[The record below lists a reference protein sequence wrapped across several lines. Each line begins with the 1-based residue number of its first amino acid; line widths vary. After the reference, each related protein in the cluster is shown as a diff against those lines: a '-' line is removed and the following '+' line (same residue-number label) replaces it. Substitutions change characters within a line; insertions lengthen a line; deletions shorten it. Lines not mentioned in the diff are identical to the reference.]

1 MDNKNS
7 TKKLPPYLQ
16 NAQANQANKTVSWGQ
31 NLKKYDLAKVE
42 QKKAELPANQSKGAP
57 KAIAVKQL
65 SSEGVNEQKKDCPF
79 CHAEDDSFFLFPT
92 RYAIAK
98 KADMQ
103 AVSLPAQLNSY
114 VGDKSIAYSKYTLK
128 YLNTGYLYAFVE
140 YENGATRWLGYRVN
154 EEGFLAKLKNIFDPN
169 CAPTPYGC
177 TNEKHFANSSM
188 ICLAPFQKSKAKTA
202 YLLFSK
208 GFLTQA
214 RLKLYQANRVS
225 YANEKKWQKIDLN
238 AWRGGQKSN
247 FCYNQQIFDRH
258 VPTPNFAKFGKTN
271 QTRKQK
277 ISGKFAQFP
286 KAVCGVALYDALGIA
301 IDLNERRNDQ
311 FIELTKFM
319 NTYKD
324 GISNQQ
330 RFNSIPLVESIEEGL
345 KTKALQ
351 SAKNW
356 AEHTKNVDMK
366 SIEAQLNQPYSE
378 RNFQLHNRVMEEMK
392 RKNPEQ
398 YKITEKARKDY
409 FAQYGMT
416 PPSSAKQAYEQQK
429 EIAQHKAKALEKAK
443 IESNTAFAMNQ
454 WENKY
459 KPLVKYDEMQTF
471 KSNVATKTKSGMD
484 NANVVGADHL
494 IWLKSSQLVQ
504 ELYAFDPEDKI
515 SGFVFY
521 EYLMQAVAGTG
532 VTKAGAAQ
540 MDGWITKRKV
550 DSDNVF
556 MRAVLYN
563 QKSAIDYY
571 NEGTQTFF
579 ASVVNYTDWTTTQG
593 TYKQLIVTIAA
604 LDAAWDEWASNSAN
618 KHYMPDFDKTFVGR
632 VGRWSAEFI
641 RVAAQKARSNSLDRL
656 IATQI
661 CGFLYARTGVFNKGV
676 NLHSLMLF
684 AAPGLDPQRRD
695 PKVSN
700 ATLDSILNDSK
711 NKGTARV
718 ASFVMALEAIN
729 LMFQLS
735 KPMTTLDQKL
745 QIWGGACGLI
755 TASLELVGVVTATTK
770 SASHNMIKF
779 AANSFA
785 IVGSALFAA
794 YDFKGAFDNRS
805 KDRFLAIIYVS
816 RGAAYLGL
824 AVGYTKISID
834 FLQNIGTAAKR
845 PVLIRFSGMLIRTQV
860 YRILAFLGSVVW
872 LARLNLV
879 ILGLT
884 AIEIIYKAYFAD
896 NALEDWCKKSAFGND
911 EVNFVNEA
919 KELEVFNQAFVEVIG
934 V

>member
-1 MDNKNS
+1 MDNNS
-7 TKKLPPYLQ
+7 TKKLPSYLQ
-16 NAQANQANKTVSWGQ
+16 NVQNNQANKTVSWRQ
-31 NLKKYDLAKVE
+31 NLKKYDLAKIE

-98 KADMQ
+98 KADTQ
-103 AVSLPAQLNSY
+103 AVSLPAHLNSY
-114 VGDKSIAYSKYTLK
+114 VGDKAITYSKYTLK

-188 ICLAPFQKSKAKTA
+188 ICLSPFQKSKAKTA

-277 ISGKFAQFP
+277 ISGKFSQFP
-286 KAVCGVALYDALGIA
+286 KAVCGVAIYDALGIA

-351 SAKNW
+351 SAKTW

-409 FAQYGMT
+409 FAQFGMT

-429 EIAQHKAKALEKAK
+429 EIAQHKAKELEKAK

-459 KPLVKYDEMQTF
+459 KPLFKYDEMQTF
-471 KSNVATKTKSGMD
+471 KSNIATKTKSGMD

-504 ELYAFDPEDKI
+504 ELHAFDPEDKI

-521 EYLMQAVAGTG
+521 EYMMQAVAGTG
-532 VTKAGAAQ
+532 VTKAGATQ
-540 MDGWITKRKV
+540 MDGWITKLKV
-550 DSDNVF
+550 ESDNVF

-563 QKSAIDYY
+563 QRSAIDYY
-571 NEGTQTFF
+571 NDGTQSFF
-579 ASVVNYTDWTTTQG
+579 ASVVDYTDWTTGQS

-604 LDAAWDEWASNSAN
+604 LDAAWDEWASNNAN

-641 RVAAQKARSNSLDRL
+641 RVAAQKARSTSLDRL

-661 CGFLYARTGVFNKGV
+661 CCFLYARTGVFSKGV

-684 AAPGLDPQRRD
+684 ATPGLDLQRRD

-729 LMFQLS
+729 LMFQLNKTIDS
-735 KPMTTLDQKL
+735 QQQL
-745 QIWGGACGLI
+745 QILGGACGLI
-755 TASLELVGVVTATTK
+755 TASLELVGVITVTTKTAT
-770 SASHNMIKF
+770 HNLIKF

-785 IVGSALFAA
+785 IAGSAFFSLYDLRAA
-794 YDFKGAFDNRS
+794 MSSNDS
-805 KDRFLAIIYVS
+805 FLAVVYFV
-816 RGAAYLGL
+816 RGGVYFGL
-824 AVGYTKISID
+824 ALSYTKISID
-834 FLQNIGTAAKR
+834 FLQSAGNALKR
-845 PVLIRFSGMLIRTQV
+845 PVLISFSKLLVKSNFYLMIT
-860 YRILAFLGSVVW
+860 RIGSVVW
-872 LARLNLV
+872 LARFNII

-884 AIEIIYKAYFAD
+884 AVEIIYKVYFAD
-896 NALEDWCKKSAFGND
+896 NALEDWCKKSAFGINV
-911 EVNFVNEA
+911 VNFENEA

>member
-16 NAQANQANKTVSWGQ
+16 NAQNNQANKTVSWGQ
-31 NLKKYDLAKVE
+31 NLKKYDLAKIE

-98 KADMQ
+98 KADTQ
-103 AVSLPAQLNSY
+103 AVSLPAHLNSY
-114 VGDKSIAYSKYTLK
+114 VGDKTIAYSKYTLK

-225 YANEKKWQKIDLN
+225 YANEKKWQKIDLT

-258 VPTPNFAKFGKTN
+258 VPTPNFAKFGKAN

-286 KAVCGVALYDALGIA
+286 KAVCGVAIYDALGIA

-330 RFNSIPLVESIEEGL
+330 RFNSIPLIESIEEGL
-345 KTKALQ
+345 KRKALQ

-366 SIEAQLNQPYSE
+366 SIDAQLNQSYSE
-378 RNFQLHNRVMEEMK
+378 RNFQMHQQNLEQMK

-398 YKITEKARKDY
+398 YKFTEKARKDY

-429 EIAQHKAKALEKAK
+429 EIAQQKAKALEKAK
-443 IESNTAFAMNQ
+443 IQSNTAFAMNQ

-471 KSNVATKTKSGMD
+471 KSNVATQTKTGMD

-504 ELYAFDPEDKI
+504 ELHAFDPEDKI

-521 EYLMQAVAGTG
+521 EYMMQAVAGTG
-532 VTKAGAAQ
+532 VTKAGATQ

-550 DSDNVF
+550 ESDNVF

-571 NEGTQTFF
+571 NEGTQSFF
-579 ASVVNYTDWTTTQG
+579 ASVVNYTDWTTGQS

-604 LDAAWDEWASNSAN
+604 LDAAWDEWASNNAN

-641 RVAAQKARSNSLDRL
+641 RVAAQKARSTSLDRL

-661 CGFLYARTGVFNKGV
+661 CCFLYARTGVFSKGV

-684 AAPGLDPQRRD
+684 ATPGLDPQRRD

-700 ATLDSILNDSK
+700 ATLDSILNDNK

-718 ASFVMALEAIN
+718 ASFVMVLEAIN
-729 LMFQLS
+729 LMFQLN
-735 KPMTTLDQKL
+735 KTIDFQQQL
-745 QIWGGACGLI
+745 QILGGACGLI
-755 TASLELVGVVTATTK
+755 TASLELVGVITVTTKTAT
-770 SASHNMIKF
+770 HNLIKF

-785 IVGSALFAA
+785 IAGSAFFSLYDLRAA
-794 YDFKGAFDNRS
+794 MSSNDS
-805 KDRFLAIIYVS
+805 FLAVVYFV
-816 RGAAYLGL
+816 RGGVYFGL
-824 AVGYTKISID
+824 ALSYTKISID
-834 FLQNIGTAAKR
+834 FLQSAGNALKR
-845 PVLIRFSGMLIRTQV
+845 PALISFSKLLVKSNFYLMIT
-860 YRILAFLGSVVW
+860 RIGSVVW
-872 LARLNLV
+872 LARFNII

-884 AIEIIYKAYFAD
+884 AVEIIYKVYFAD
-896 NALEDWCKKSAFGND
+896 NALEDWCKKSAFGINV
-911 EVNFVNEA
+911 VNFENEA
-919 KELEVFNQAFVEVIG
+919 KELEVFNQAFVEVVG